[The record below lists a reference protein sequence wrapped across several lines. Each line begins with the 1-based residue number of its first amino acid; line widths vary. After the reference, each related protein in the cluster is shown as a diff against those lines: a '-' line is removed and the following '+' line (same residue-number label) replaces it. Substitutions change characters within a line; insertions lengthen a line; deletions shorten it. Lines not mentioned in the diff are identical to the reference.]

1 MQEEVFLR
9 RSFTEYNPE
18 IVAYIEYE
26 LTSAKPDFSTFTDGS
41 KHSVVLRNK
50 ETGKLERIIFTICGD
65 TGKYANS
72 HCLRRV
78 WGDIE
83 SDDYHTI
90 LVFEIEEGEIKRIT
104 ASFCGNSMSREK
116 YNKIVEE
123 SPYAAAATVNDLF
136 HRSFPNLR

>member
-18 IVAYIEYE
+18 TVAYIEYE
-26 LTSAKPDFSTFTDGS
+26 LTNAKPDFSTFTDGS
-41 KHSVVLRNK
+41 SHSVVLRNK
-50 ETGKLERIIFTICGD
+50 ATKKLERINFTICGD
-65 TGKYANS
+65 DGDYPD
-72 HCLRRV
+72 HFRRV

-83 SDDYHTI
+83 SDDYHMI
-90 LVFEIEEGEIKRIT
+90 LVFELIGDSPIKVT

-116 YNKIVEE
+116 YSKIVNE
-123 SPYAAAATVNDLF
+123 SPYAAAATANDLF